1 MLMQLCEM
9 DMATLQLTDG
19 ASELPYIHGFSAAEQ
34 ARLVRQARFSESVV
48 YRDIDFSGVGQLLEV
63 GCGVG
68 AQTEILLRRY
78 PDLEVTGVDFSQRQL
93 AVARQRL
100 QGSPWQDRARL
111 LHMDA
116 EDLDFQPASFD
127 AAFLCWVL
135 EHVLSPERVL
145 AEVRRVLKP
154 GARLYAT
161 EAMNASFFLS
171 PYSSHLQQY
180 WLAFNDHQLAVGGDP
195 FVGAKLGNM
204 LLRLG
209 FRHVET
215 QVKTWHLDSR
225 DPHRRQQ
232 VLDYWTELLL
242 SAADQLIEAGRVDA
256 ALVAA
261 MTRELRQLRSN
272 PELVFFYSFLQ
283 ATAVV

>member
-1 MLMQLCEM
+1 MSVVQVAEP
-9 DMATLQLTDG
+9 QG
-19 ASELPYIHGFSAAEQ
+19 ELPYIHGFSAEEQ
-34 ARLVRQARFSESVV
+34 ARLVRQARFSESMV
-48 YRDIDFSGVGQLLEV
+48 YRDVDFAGVERLLEV

-78 PDLEVTGVDFSQRQL
+78 PELNITGVDFSQRQL
-93 AVARQRL
+93 TVARQRL
-100 QGSPWQDRARL
+100 QGSPWRERAEL

-116 EDLDFQPASFD
+116 EDLDFAPASFD
-127 AAFLCWVL
+127 AAFLCWIL

-145 AEVRRVLKP
+145 AEARRVLKP

-161 EAMNASFFLS
+161 EVMNASFFLS
-171 PYSSHLQQY
+171 PYSPNLQQY

-204 LLRLG
+204 LLRVG
-209 FRHVET
+209 FRQVET

-225 DPHRRQQ
+225 EPHRRQQ
-232 VLDYWTELLL
+232 VLDYWSELLL
-242 SAADQLIEAGRVDA
+242 SAADQLIAAKRVDE

-261 MTRELRQLRSN
+261 MSRELRQLRSN
-272 PELVFFYSFLQ
+272 PDLVFFYSFIQ
-283 ATAVV
+283 ATAQV

>member
-1 MLMQLCEM
+1 MSVVQVAEP
-9 DMATLQLTDG
+9 QG
-19 ASELPYIHGFSAAEQ
+19 ELPYIHGFSAEEQ
-34 ARLVRQARFSESVV
+34 ARLVRQARFSESMV
-48 YRDIDFSGVGQLLEV
+48 YRDVDFAGVERLLEV

-78 PDLEVTGVDFSQRQL
+78 PELNITGVDFSQRQL
-93 AVARQRL
+93 TVARQRL
-100 QGSPWQDRARL
+100 QGSPWRERAEL

-116 EDLDFQPASFD
+116 EDLDFAPASFD
-127 AAFLCWVL
+127 AAFLCWIL

-145 AEVRRVLKP
+145 AEARRVLKP

-161 EAMNASFFLS
+161 EVMNASFFLS
-171 PYSSHLQQY
+171 PYSPNLQQY

-204 LLRLG
+204 LLRVG
-209 FRHVET
+209 FRQVET

-225 DPHRRQQ
+225 EPHRRQQ
-232 VLDYWTELLL
+232 VLDYWSELLL
-242 SAADQLIEAGRVDA
+242 SAADQLIAAKRVDE

-261 MTRELRQLRSN
+261 MSRELRQLRGN
-272 PELVFFYSFLQ
+272 PDLVFFYSFIQ
-283 ATAVV
+283 ATAQV